1 MWFGVQTENR
11 EMWNGLKTLKNTVF
25 MHMLSYDKSPPMNF
39 RTKMWTLLY
48 LFMNRSHFIFII
60 YLFQLYMRWAM
71 LPVNGFLQLEIYRH
85 MHYMF
90 SNTFYNFWSW
100 LWLDRIQEYSL
111 PYFLC
116 HGSPPLSFGQADP
129 PRSSKYWPCL
139 DAAIPFSGFEY
150 YRTAIASSWNW
161 ARKIIIWA

>member
-1 MWFGVQTENR
+1 
-11 EMWNGLKTLKNTVF
+11 MWNGFKTLKIWFYTYAIPWQISSDDFSHKN
-25 MHMLSYDKSPPMNF
+25 LDPPVPIIEF
-39 RTKMWTLLY
+39 HE
-48 LFMNRSHFIFII
+48 SHTIFII

-71 LPVNGFLQLEIYRH
+71 LPVHGFLQLEIYRH

-90 SNTFYNFWSW
+90 PNTFYNFWSW

-139 DAAIPFSGFEY
+139 DAAIPFSGFQY
-150 YRTAIASSWNW
+150 NRTAIASSWNW
-161 ARKIIIWA
+161 AP